1 MRPLSIGEL
10 LDVAIK
16 VTTRNIR
23 TFVMIVLVVV
33 APLRILQTII
43 TASAA
48 PELLK
53 LNSTT
58 TPVATDTFVAGIVAQ
73 GLVGVVVFLV
83 STAACTNAVADAYQG
98 SSPDWRASLRFAVR
112 KSPSLAWLS
121 LVLLVALVVALV
133 LLIVPAIWLAVAW
146 SVAVPVL
153 LIEGRGG
160 PGALRRSF
168 ALVRG
173 RWWPVAGALLVGF
186 LLAGVL
192 GGIVQGLLGFLPAL
206 LFDDNLAVTAVA
218 TAVGAIVSSLITTPF
233 QAAIVTLLYF
243 DLRVR
248 KEGLDLEGLISRAG
262 ERGDGGDTDLGTGTR
277 PLPPTG
283 LVTRQYTAEERAQ
296 APYWPPPAG
305 WKPTPPPESSTGWLA
320 PQAADPADDG

>member
-23 TFVMIVLVVV
+23 TFLMIVLVVV

-53 LNSTT
+53 LDSTT

-73 GLVGVVVFLV
+73 GLVGIVVFLV
-83 STAACTNAVADAYQG
+83 STAACTKAVADAYQG

-121 LVLLVALVVALV
+121 LLLFVGLVVALV

-153 LIEGRGG
+153 LIEGHGG

-192 GGIVQGLLGFLPAL
+192 GGIVQGVLGFLPAL

-218 TAVGAIVSSLITTPF
+218 TAVAAIVSSLITTPF

-262 ERGDGGDTDLGTGTR
+262 EGGDGGDTDLDTGTR
-277 PLPPTG
+277 PLAPSG

-305 WKPTPPPESSTGWLA
+305 WKPTPPPESSSGWLP
-320 PQAADPADDG
+320 PQGADPADDG